1 MASRR
6 VPRPGEV
13 LPLLGAPD
21 WSRSWRQRR
30 LDRCASVWDVRA
42 LARRRTPRAVFDYTD
57 GAAMSESS
65 LRRSR
70 EAYRRVELTARVLRD
85 VSDVDTS
92 IDLLG
97 ARSELPFALAPTGFT
112 RMMNHEGE
120 PAVARVAARAGIP
133 YGLSTLGTTSIEALA
148 AASPPTRRWFQLY
161 VNRDRA
167 QAEDLMRRADA
178 AGYDTLILTVDAAVG
193 GIRRRE
199 VRNGL
204 TIPPQLSVAT
214 MAEMALY
221 PRWWFNVLTTAPLTF
236 ASLSTTG
243 GTVGDLLTRVF
254 DPSVTWD
261 DIAWLRA
268 HWSGRVMV
276 KGIQSLD
283 DAVIAA
289 DHGVDAVVLSNHGG
303 RQLDLGGAP
312 LELLPEVVARVGER
326 TEVYVDGGI
335 MSGADIVAA
344 LAFGAR
350 GVLVGRAYLYGL
362 MAGGQAGVE
371 RVVEILTKEIRT
383 TMQLVGARSVAEL
396 RDTEVRL
403 RPV

>member
-1 MASRR
+1 MAGRR
-6 VPRPGEV
+6 IPRPAEV
-13 LPLLGAPD
+13 LPLIGTPD
-21 WSRSWRQRR
+21 LSRSWRQRR

-70 EAYRRVELTARVLRD
+70 DAYRRVEFTARVLRD
-85 VSDVDTS
+85 VADVDTS
-92 IDLLG
+92 VDLLG
-97 ARSELPFALAPTGFT
+97 ATSALPFAFAPTGFT

-120 PAVARVAARAGIP
+120 PAVARVAAQAGIP
-133 YGLSTLGTTSIEALA
+133 YGLSTLGTTGIEALA
-148 AASPPTRRWFQLY
+148 SASPSTRRWFQLY
-161 VNRDRA
+161 VNKDRG
-167 QAEDLMRRADA
+167 QAEGLMRRADA

-204 TIPPQLSVAT
+204 TIPPQLTVST
-214 MAEMALY
+214 MADMALY
-221 PRWWFNVLTTAPLTF
+221 PRWWFNVLTTPPLTF

-261 DIAWLRA
+261 DLSWLRDN
-268 HWSGRVMV
+268 WSGRLMV
-276 KGIQSLD
+276 KGIQALD

-289 DHGVDAVVLSNHGG
+289 DRGVDAVVLSNHGG
-303 RQLDLGGAP
+303 RQVDLGVAP
-312 LELLPEVVARVGER
+312 LELLPAVVAAVGDR
-326 TEVYVDGGI
+326 TEVFVDGGI
-335 MSGADIVAA
+335 MSGADVVAA

-362 MAGGQAGVE
+362 MAGGEDGVR
-371 RVVEILTKEIRT
+371 RVVEILAKEVRT
-383 TMQLVGARSVAEL
+383 SMQLVGARSVAEL
-396 RDTEVRL
+396 RDTQVRL
-403 RPV
+403 RPA